1 VVIYTFSKKKKNSA
15 YWGMHAAGISYTAF
29 IGITNNH
36 FPCHINSLYPDV
48 INLDALCTLCF
59 GMLSAARDI

>member
-1 VVIYTFSKKKKNSA
+1 
-15 YWGMHAAGISYTAF
+15 MHAAGISYTAF